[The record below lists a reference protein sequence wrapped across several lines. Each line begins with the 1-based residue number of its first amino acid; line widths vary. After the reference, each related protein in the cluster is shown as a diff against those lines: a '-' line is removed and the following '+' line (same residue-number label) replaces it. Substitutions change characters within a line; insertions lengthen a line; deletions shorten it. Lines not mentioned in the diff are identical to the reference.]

1 MSEDGARPDPYAH
14 RLAWGPSA
22 RMRARSRLRGAIDE
36 KTGLLTVV
44 EAAATVICEELAAR
58 TVTVTLLQGDYY
70 RDLVKVGE
78 YDAEEAV
85 DPQDR
90 FPVADYPEATAR
102 LMAHDAYVSST
113 TAKNNDNGHQ
123 LAQEHLQIVPPTR
136 VSGFMGV
143 PIVAEGEVRGEIFAT
158 RRASEPSFTSDDV
171 SVARDLATELG
182 FSFPTLLA
190 DGS

>member
-1 MSEDGARPDPYAH
+1 M
-14 RLAWGPSA
+14 
-22 RMRARSRLRGAIDE
+22 
-36 KTGLLTVV
+36 LTVV

-90 FPVADYPEATAR
+90 FPIADYPEATAR

-113 TAKNNDNGHQ
+113 AAKDKDNGHQ

-143 PIVAEGEVRGEIFAT
+143 PIVAAGEVRGEIFAT
-158 RRASEPSFTSDDV
+158 RRASEPSFTPDDV